1 MMTDKIK
8 KNEIDI
14 IDKYSKMFGLN
25 NEEKYSLYGNERRDF
40 GGQKRLSTPMKD
52 YEMNRAFNRKKYSD
66 IQGR

>member
-25 NEEKYSLYGNERRDF
+25 NEESKWLTRGSGN
-40 GGQKRLSTPMKD
+40 GK
-52 YEMNRAFNRKKYSD
+52 
-66 IQGR
+66 